1 MTALRQ
7 PLAAPIQIFT
17 QGGDIGIVAHLHPQA
32 AQQLGQLYPGI
43 AVAPAAQVGA
53 DDGHNAGIL
62 HRAGHAQAHALDL
75 VGAQA
80 ALCHFVLHGGGQV
93 GQDAHTLVR
102 SVGGHLPFF
111 QQITG
116 GGKQTDL
123 GGGAAQVDAK
133 CIFLHILLPLFCVS
147 VGPYFV
153 SPKYNISGEKKQM
166 ASAFL

>member
-123 GGGAAQVDAK
+123 GGGAAQVDAEMH
-133 CIFLHILLPLFCVS
+133 IPSYSFTPFLCERWPVFCL
-147 VGPYFV
+147 
-153 SPKYNISGEKKQM
+153 
-166 ASAFL
+166 A